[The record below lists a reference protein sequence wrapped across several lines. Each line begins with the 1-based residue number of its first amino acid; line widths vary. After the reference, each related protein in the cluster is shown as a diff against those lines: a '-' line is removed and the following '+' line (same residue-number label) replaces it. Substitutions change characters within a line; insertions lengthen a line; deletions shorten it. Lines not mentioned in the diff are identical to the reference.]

1 MSEYISDISSRRR
14 FLQKA
19 ATMVAATPFA
29 VPAISRPAQAATK
42 SPNERLR
49 AGAIGSYARARANIN
64 GISEAGVDIVAM
76 ADIDAK
82 RLAETAKDFP
92 AAETYEDY
100 RRVLDHENLD
110 ILIVGTPDHMH
121 AIPVAEGLRRGMA
134 VYCEKPLA
142 HSVHEC
148 RVVRDLAAKH
158 KAVTQMGSQ
167 IHAGTNYRRVVEAI
181 QSGAIGD
188 VKRVHVWLG
197 PNPQRVPGKRVEKG
211 DPPKWVNYDLWLG
224 PAPYRPYHE
233 SHFHFNWRYWWDFGG
248 GSLADFGCHY
258 MDLPFWALN
267 LRYPTTI
274 TAKGEKAH
282 DGDNMIPHNMQVDY
296 KFPERDGKPPVHM
309 TWYHGEWKPDGAEAF
324 GKKAGVLFEGENGR
338 LLADYG
344 SRQLILQNWNEIEP
358 LKPSIPDS
366 IGHHKEFVEAVKTGG
381 PTTCNFDYSGA
392 LAEAVL
398 LGNVSY
404 RAGGKTLE
412 WDAKNLKATN
422 CPEADQF
429 IQREYRKGWSLG

>member
-1 MSEYISDISSRRR
+1 MSGTYADPRSRRQ
-14 FLQKA
+14 FLKKA
-19 ATMVAATPFA
+19 ASLVAAAPYA
-29 VPAISRPAQAATK
+29 VPAVTSVASAAPK
-42 SPNERLR
+42 SPNEKLR
-49 AGAIGSYARARANIN
+49 AGAIGSFARARANIN
-64 GISEAGVDIVAM
+64 GIAAAGVDIVAM
-76 ADIDAK
+76 ADIDAE
-82 RLAETAKDFP
+82 RLAKTAETYTKAK
-92 AAETYEDY
+92 TYEDY
-100 RRVLDHENLD
+100 RQVLDHDDLD

-148 RVVRDLAAKH
+148 RVMRELTAQH

-167 IHAGTNYRRVVEAI
+167 IHSGTNYRRVVEAI
-181 QSGAIGD
+181 QAGAIGD

-197 PNPQRVPGKRVEKG
+197 NGPTIVGKRVSEAMVPKG
-211 DPPKWVNYDLWLG
+211 INYDLWLG
-224 PAPYRPYHE
+224 PAPYRPFHT

-248 GSLADFGCHY
+248 GWLGDFGCHY
-258 MDLPFWALN
+258 MDLPFWALD
-267 LRYPTTI
+267 LRYPTSVV
-274 TAKGEKAH
+274 AKGEKAH
-282 DGDNMIPHNMQVDY
+282 EGDNMVPHKMQVDY
-296 KFPERDGKPPVHM
+296 QFPARGERPPVHM
-309 TWYHGEWKPDGAEAF
+309 TWYHGGWMPHGAEVY
-324 GKKAGVLFEGENGR
+324 GKKSAVLFEGENGR
-338 LLADYG
+338 LLADYS

-404 RAGGKTLE
+404 RVGGKPLD
-412 WDAKNLKATN
+412 WDAENLKATN
-422 CPEADQF
+422 CPEAAQF
-429 IQREYRKGWSLG
+429 VQREYRKGWTL